1 MGISKISIDDD
12 YCVLDNILAI
22 HLPAGGYLA
31 ENGEV
36 YSPDDVV
43 KAEEEVE
50 TDEERKEAMQSLFS
64 AYLHI
69 TGIDSMIS
77 AMKRERKGA
86 EEDFRKAPLRL
97 SKRS

>member
-36 YSPDDVV
+36 YSPDDVL
-43 KAEEEVE
+43 
-50 TDEERKEAMQSLFS
+50 TSSHGFNRGRMS
-64 AYLHI
+64 
-69 TGIDSMIS
+69 TGSQL
-77 AMKRERKGA
+77 
-86 EEDFRKAPLRL
+86 PHLRF
-97 SKRS
+97 